1 MCRCSATTA
10 RRRRCSGT
18 WGWPSGMVS
27 GIKEAMVMS
36 ANAVTVEQPLV
47 SARQVEGVVTLTL
60 NRGERFNPLSS
71 AMIAAVQ
78 AELDR
83 IGGDRSVRVV
93 VLAGE
98 GEGFCAP
105 DASTEV
111 LCPAR
116 GTGW

>member
-27 GIKEAMVMS
+27 GIKEAMVMT
-36 ANAVTVEQPLV
+36 ANAVKVEQPLV

-83 IGGDRSVRVV
+83 IAVDRSVRVI

-98 GEGFCAP
+98 GKGFCAGH
-105 DASTEV
+105 DLKEM
-111 LCPAR
+111 L
-116 GTGW
+116 